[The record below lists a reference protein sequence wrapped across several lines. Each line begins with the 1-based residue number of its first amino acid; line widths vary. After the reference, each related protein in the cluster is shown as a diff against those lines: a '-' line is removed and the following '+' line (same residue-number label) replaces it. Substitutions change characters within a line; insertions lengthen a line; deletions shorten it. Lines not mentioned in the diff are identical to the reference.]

1 MLKYIILLSVILF
14 IVFLVYRK
22 IKKILNTIYNRL
34 ITLNELNHK
43 NYDKT
48 ENEIIYKKD
57 DIEVLK
63 GEAKRE

>member
-14 IVFLVYRK
+14 FVFLVYRK